1 MTLNIKDA
9 LETVKRAGFGN
20 DDIMHTGAPERR
32 MIDGEFL
39 TDQDPLEEIFARIEH
54 HRNPQ
59 EMASEQLLDVEDL

>member
-1 MTLNIKDA
+1 MALNIKDA

-20 DDIMHTGAPERR
+20 DDIMNAGNPERR

-39 TDQDPLEEIFARIEH
+39 QPQDPLEEVFAQIEL

-59 EMASEQLLDVEDL
+59 NMAFEQLLDIEDL